1 MITIMITML
10 LLLLAVA
17 CSGAIKPTTMKQA
30 TTTTMIFDSIFST
43 NKIPSNKKLCIITGA
58 NSGIGYAAVKNLC
71 ASNEYKVIM
80 ACRDIK
86 KAEKAASGVVDGKDN
101 IEIMKLDLADLDSVR
116 DFAKAIKKTK
126 RTIDVLALN
135 AGIQESESALPG
147 KKGELVAARSKQ
159 DYEITI
165 GTNHIAHFALVNL
178 LLSNINS
185 KSGRIVFVGSGVHNP
200 DEPGGNVGSKAGL
213 GDMIGLQEGFKSP
226 ISMIDGSPYDPD
238 KAYKDSKLCNVM
250 TALELAKRLKDK
262 KSKITCNV
270 MNPGLIPTTGLFRKL
285 NPIFTVIFTFLT
297 RYVFKVAT
305 SEEEGGRRL
314 TFMIDDG
321 SLNSRSGVYYS
332 GKPGKE
338 FEEIT
343 PSTEARDEKK
353 RKLFW
358 NLSATLLG
366 RVSS

>member
-1 MITIMITML
+1 MILMMMFI
-10 LLLLAVA
+10 AVA
-17 CSGAIKPTTMKQA
+17 FGAI
-30 TTTTMIFDSIFST
+30 
-43 NKIPSNKKLCIITGA
+43 SNTKRTIIITGA

-71 ASNEYKVIM
+71 ASNDYNIIM
-80 ACRDIK
+80 ACRDIT
-86 KAEKAASGVVDGKDN
+86 KAQKAASRVNGKDN

-116 DFAKAIKKTK
+116 NFAKAIKTSK

-147 KKGELVAARSKQ
+147 KKGTLVAERTKQ

-165 GTNHIAHFALVNL
+165 GTNHIGHFALVDM

-185 KSGRIVFVGSGVHNP
+185 KNGRIVFVGSGVHNP
-200 DEPGGNVGSKAGL
+200 QEPGGDVGSKAGL
-213 GDMIGLQEGFKSP
+213 GDMIGLQNGFKSP

-238 KAYKDSKLCNVM
+238 KSYKDSKLCNVM

-305 SEEEGGRRL
+305 SEEEGGQWL
-314 TFMIDDG
+314 FFMMVDQ
-321 SLNSRSGVYYS
+321 SLNGRSGVYYS

-338 FEEIT
+338 FEEIA
-343 PSTEARDEKK
+343 PSAEAQDIKK

-358 NLSATLLG
+358 DLSAKLIK
-366 RVSS
+366 V